1 MVSVAWNEFQL
12 TGHIASRNSKCI

>member
-12 TGHIASRNSKCI
+12 TGHLASRNSKCI